1 MSDHLRIL
9 IVAGG
14 TGGHILPAISFGRW
28 IEERNLPAEVTYL
41 CGNRELETSI
51 YRALGISPIVMP
63 LSGSPFG
70 VKGFRSILRWKEM
83 FVFLAKVHR
92 LVKEIMPDVILLFG
106 GYLSVPFILASS
118 FLHVPIVAHEQNAVA
133 GKATRL
139 CSKRGIPVLA
149 GWEECLYLDSG
160 TFTTVGVPIR
170 RIKFMDRQSAW
181 ESIGGKGIVPS
192 KKFVMVMGGSIGGH
206 SLKQSIIEVAK
217 RDSLKNH
224 IFVLIGG
231 DGRPGIQQVS
241 GNVLN
246 VPPSWDLS
254 AHFSLADYAVTRCG
268 ASTLSEL
275 ICYDVPGVLV
285 PWENASD
292 GHQLMNAKLFLRLG
306 KGKIWRENES
316 IDQLEDMLL
325 EVSNLHRTLNYDECD
340 AKRNEICVRFWDAM
354 SFSMKGEG
362 PIGRV

>member
-1 MSDHLRIL
+1 MSDYLRIL

-28 IEERNLPAEVTYL
+28 VEERNLPAKIIYL
-41 CGNRELETSI
+41 CGSRELEVGI
-51 YRALGISPIVMP
+51 YEALGISPIIVP

-70 VKGFRSILRWKEM
+70 VKGFRALLRWKE
-83 FVFLAKVHR
+83 LAIS
-92 LVKEIMPDVILLFG
+92 LVKARKLVKKIMPDVILLFG
-106 GYLSVPFILASS
+106 GYLSVPFVLASP
-118 FLHVPIVAHEQNAVA
+118 FIHAPIVAHEQNAVA
-133 GKATRL
+133 GKATKL
-139 CSKRGIPVLA
+139 CSKRGIPILT
-149 GWEECLYLDSG
+149 GWEECLYLDPG
-160 TFTTVGVPIR
+160 TFTPVGIPIR
-170 RIKFMDRQSAW
+170 KIKFMDRQTAW
-181 ESIGGKGIVPS
+181 ESLGGEGIVPP
-192 KKFVMVMGGSIGGH
+192 KKFVMVMGGSLGGY

-217 RDSLKNH
+217 RDTLKNH
-224 IFVLIGG
+224 MFMLIGG
-231 DGRPGIQQVS
+231 DGRPGIQQIS
-241 GNVLN
+241 GNVLS

-285 PWENASD
+285 PWEDAAD
-292 GHQLMNAKLFLRLG
+292 GHQLMNAKLFLHLG

-316 IDQLEDMLL
+316 IDLLEDMLL
-325 EVSNLHRTLNYDECD
+325 EVSNLQRILNYDKCD